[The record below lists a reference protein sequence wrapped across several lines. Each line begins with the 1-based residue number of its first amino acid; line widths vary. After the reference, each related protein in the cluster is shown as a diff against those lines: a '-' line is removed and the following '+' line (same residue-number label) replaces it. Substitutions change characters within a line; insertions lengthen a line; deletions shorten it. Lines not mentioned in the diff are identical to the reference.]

1 MPKFRKKP
9 VVVEAEQWFPEK
21 SMDGVFVV
29 QKVYHDDDGNLMDSE
44 IVGIIHTL
52 EGPRFVSPGDWII
65 TGVKGEKYP
74 CKPDI
79 FEQTYEPVEE
89 D

>member
-29 QKVYHDDDGNLMDSE
+29 QKVY
-44 IVGIIHTL
+44 
-52 EGPRFVSPGDWII
+52 
-65 TGVKGEKYP
+65 
-74 CKPDI
+74 
-79 FEQTYEPVEE
+79 VEE